1 MQAVRGATLA
11 AAELACLFAAG
22 GAAAWLGWSL
32 LTPTGSTGAAAP
44 APASSFAADIAALRE
59 RPDPF
64 LREGATLDT
73 TLSAATASAEGFT
86 LHSTRAMGD
95 ERSSAILSADGLP
108 QRSYAI
114 GDKIGDA
121 TLAEVGARHVE
132 LDRNGRRIRI
142 AFPETTGSPLLPA
155 TAPVQQAAAAQLP
168 QSADRSALINAMT
181 LKSVPRANGDL
192 GLEIIPRGNPSILA
206 SVGLAPGDIVVG
218 VNGQSI
224 NAQSFTEHRSAI
236 MSGAAVELRF
246 ERGGAVMTTRLGD

>member
-64 LREGATLDT
+64 LREGAAQNATP
-73 TLSAATASAEGFT
+73 SAATASAEGFT

-121 TLAEVGARHVE
+121 ILAEVGARHVE

-155 TAPVQQAAAAQLP
+155 TAPVQQAATPLP
-168 QSADRSALINAMT
+168 QSADRKALINAMT

-192 GLEIIPRGNPSILA
+192 GLEIIPRGNPAILA